1 MEVNGNYTVGARRVL
16 VPIRIITFVSCCSP
30 KWRSWNGIRVQFW
43 MSTGTTRAE
52 GERVRW
58 IGPGISNINKLYKA
72 SLSTGALPKC
82 ADTRDSQMHTRLSLL
97 ITTWANQH
105 SKLQYPPYEKKYY
118 NIYMEK
124 FEKVIIIL
132 KCHTAPPYDKGLTQA
147 GNNILV
153 KYSYWFTPVWSE
165 HTIHVVDFLNVE
177 VKY

>member
-1 MEVNGNYTVGARRVL
+1 MEVDGNYTVGACRVL
-16 VPIRIITFVSCCSP
+16 VPIRIITFGSCCSP

-105 SKLQYPPYEKKYY
+105 SKLQDPPFGKKYC
-118 NIYMEK
+118 NIYKEK
-124 FEKVIIIL
+124 FEKKVIIIL
-132 KCHTAPPYDKGLTQA
+132 NCHNTTVHHWEGWAFNCQIASTVGKLRFS
-147 GNNILV
+147 ICV
-153 KYSYWFTPVWSE
+153 
-165 HTIHVVDFLNVE
+165 NVSTF
-177 VKY
+177 